1 MKVTLRQ
8 FLEIC
13 NKGFIET
20 YIANLYVDEWDADFE
35 EWFSRK
41 KIEHIANIKE
51 LEPYMD
57 YEITGFEQ
65 RVCYGEIDEQNIYIR
80 KITQ

>member
-1 MKVTLRQ
+1 MKITLRQ

-13 NKGFIET
+13 NKGFIEI

-35 EWFSRK
+35 EWFSRI
-41 KIEHIANIKE
+41 KIESIANTKE

-65 RVCYGEIDEQNIYIR
+65 KTSYGEVVAQNIYVR

>member
-20 YIANLYVDEWDADFE
+20 YIANLYVDEWDVDFE
-35 EWFSRK
+35 EWFSRI
-41 KIEHIANIKE
+41 KIENITSIEE

-65 RVCYGEIDEQNIYIR
+65 TVCYGEIESQNIYVR
-80 KITQ
+80 KIAQ